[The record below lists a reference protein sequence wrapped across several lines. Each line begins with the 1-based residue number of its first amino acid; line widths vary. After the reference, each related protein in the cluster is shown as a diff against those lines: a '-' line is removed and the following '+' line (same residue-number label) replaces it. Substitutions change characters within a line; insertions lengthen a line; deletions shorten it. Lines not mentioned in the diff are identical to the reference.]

1 MVHRYLFWIEWGW
14 ILRRIS
20 LATHEMLTLEMRVI
34 DFSIIKLDCINKQVY
49 GFEQKSGNEY
59 YISASDYDGGSQ
71 TKITSGPF
79 NKYILGVFNG
89 SLYFMN
95 DNDGSQINEVN
106 LSSRNVTRSIAVD
119 RNDCGDLIVVHNSLQ
134 PLGKL

>member
-1 MVHRYLFWIEWGW
+1 
-14 ILRRIS
+14 
-20 LATHEMLTLEMRVI
+20 MLTLEMRVI
-34 DFSIIKLDCINKQVY
+34 DFSIIKLDCVNKQVY
-49 GFEQKSGNEY
+49 GLEQNSANEY
-59 YISASDYDGGSQ
+59 YISASDYDGGNQ

-79 NKYILGVFNG
+79 RRFILGVFNG

-106 LSSRNVTRSIAVD
+106 LSSRNVIRSIAVD
-119 RNDCGDLIVVHNSLQ
+119 RNGYYDLIVVHKSLQ

>member
-1 MVHRYLFWIEWGW
+1 MP
-14 ILRRIS
+14 
-20 LATHEMLTLEMRVI
+20 TLEMRVI
-34 DFSIIKLDCINKQVY
+34 DLSIIKLDCINKQVH
-49 GFEQKSGNEY
+49 GFLQKSGNEY
-59 YISASDYDGGSQ
+59 YISASGYDGGNQ
-71 TKITSGPF
+71 TKITSGLF
-79 NKYILGVFNG
+79 NRNILGVFNG

-119 RNDCGDLIVVHNSLQ
+119 RNDYYDLIVVNNSLQ